1 MTDSS
6 NHRGSSTVVIL
17 IKLRA
22 QAHYKQYY
30 SPRSSAHCH
39 SRTKTCI
46 TAMSGWLAHLSQR
59 LMNSV
64 LPASPRTE
72 SDFLEANKQ
81 PTSYSKLQ
89 LDKAEGF
96 QNAVS
101 SALPSLL
108 NHKNEIITKLPPP
121 KKDSSSF
128 PPPHSHYLT
137 LRLLHSLLTY
147 NSQIEAHPS
156 SLIPIKPRPGGFTP
170 IEALSNPSQIL

>member
-1 MTDSS
+1 
-6 NHRGSSTVVIL
+6 
-17 IKLRA
+17 
-22 QAHYKQYY
+22 
-30 SPRSSAHCH
+30 
-39 SRTKTCI
+39 
-46 TAMSGWLAHLSQR
+46 
-59 LMNSV
+59 MNSV
-64 LPASPRTE
+64 LPPNPRTE

-81 PTSYSKLQ
+81 PASYSKLQ

-96 QNAVS
+96 HNAVS

-108 NHKNEIITKLPPP
+108 NHKNEFRKTPALNITKLPPP

-147 NSQIEAHPS
+147 NPRIEAHPS